1 MKIDAK
7 YTDLHKNIE
16 HLRSKMM
23 KTGYNKGLLNS
34 ETIKYS
40 QKLDELI
47 IQHQTSQRKN

>member
-1 MKIDAK
+1 MKIDTK
-7 YTDLHKNIE
+7 CTELHKNIE
-16 HLRSKMM
+16 HLRNKMM
-23 KTGYNKGLLNS
+23 KTGFNKGLLNS